1 MKLPEKEIELMQIIW
16 QLETPF
22 MKDILVSYPEPK
34 PAATTIAT
42 LLKRL
47 QDKQIVGYNEFG
59 NSRQYFA
66 ILKKEN
72 YFSSHINGL
81 IKNHFNDST
90 AQFASFFTTETNLSQ
105 KELLELRKII
115 DKQIKTEN
123 Q

>member
-16 QLETPF
+16 QLEKPF
-22 MKDILVSYPEPK
+22 MKDILVAYPEPK

-66 ILKKEN
+66 ILKKDN
-72 YFSSHINGL
+72 YFSLHINGL